1 MVDSSV
7 KKTMIAAPT
16 CMSVFEILVGDGR
29 VMKNRRSFNEGKDGL
44 GTFQ

>member
-1 MVDSSV
+1 MVDISV

-16 CMSVFEILVGDGR
+16 CMGDGR
-29 VMKNRRSFNEGKDGL
+29 VMKNRRSFNEVKDGKDGL